1 MKKMFKLLGGVTL
14 AFAMAVSIVF
24 FGSLQAK
31 AAENKTVTVTVS
43 VERFTIGQGFY
54 VEPTQVTLPEGKSA
68 LDAIYA
74 VCGEKNLNV
83 KASFYGGNYI
93 AGIKG
98 ADLGKDKVK
107 IPEYIYNPDYKING
121 PTLEKALKEGN
132 ADDELGEYDYASPSD
147 GYYSGWCFFANNE
160 YASVTADQYILK
172 NDDVIRLQ
180 FSLTGESDLDG
191 ISWDENYNPVKVC
204 DISNKDEAIKT
215 LAKVNQKKSTLL
227 LDSDVK
233 STYNDVYAKVQNA
246 IVPQNELDAAVVKLQ
261 NAVNNYKAPTSKPSA
276 PVVVAPSI
284 KAGMTVKSSSGKET
298 VKVLSA
304 AKRTVEYVK
313 PSKKTYKSVT
323 VPSTVKISGK
333 TYKVSRI
340 SSGAFKGMTKLQK
353 VTIGSNVE
361 KIGSKAFYKCKKL
374 KKITILS
381 KKLSK
386 SKVGSKAFYGTK
398 KKAVVKVP
406 KSKYKAYKK
415 FLSKKGNKTIK
426 VTK

>member
-233 STYNDVYAKVQNA
+233 SAYNDVYAKVQNA
-246 IVPQNELDAAVVKLQ
+246 IVSQKDLDASVLKLKSAIVNYKKPGTVVKVSSKK
-261 NAVNNYKAPTSKPSA
+261 AFYKILTIGTSA
-276 PVVVAPSI
+276 TA
-284 KAGMTVKSSSGKET
+284 
-298 VKVLSA
+298 
-304 AKRTVEYVK
+304 EYVK
-313 PSKKTYKSVT
+313 PVKKTYKT
-323 VPSTVKISGK
+323 VVIPSTVKISGR
-333 TYKVSRI
+333 TYKVTSI
-340 SSGAFKGMTKLQK
+340 ATGALKNQKKLER
-353 VTIGSNVE
+353 VTVGKNIG
-361 KIGSKAFYKCKKL
+361 KIKSKAFYKCKKL